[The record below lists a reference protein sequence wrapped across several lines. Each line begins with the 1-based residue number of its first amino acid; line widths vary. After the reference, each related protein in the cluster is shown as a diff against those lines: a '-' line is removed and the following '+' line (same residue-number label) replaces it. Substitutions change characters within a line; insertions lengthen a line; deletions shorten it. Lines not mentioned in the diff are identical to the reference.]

1 MVGALLSAEGKTC
14 GAAGSGS
21 HIGRGV
27 RTEGAAGVR
36 HTLVEM
42 EGVSGRPEAPGLPGL
57 RTPPGWL
64 NCVYFC

>member
-1 MVGALLSAEGKTC
+1 MARALSAEGKTC

-27 RTEGAAGVR
+27 RTEGAAWSGTPLAEV
-36 HTLVEM
+36 

-57 RTPPGWL
+57 RPPAPPPPRLAG
-64 NCVYFC
+64 